1 MASVKNSLIEI
12 VGQLSRDEQT
22 ALLEYAEFM
31 LSRSEHA
38 KTLSIR
44 EPVDIPRPEEE
55 SVVAAMRRLSD
66 TYPMLNK
73 DKLLHEAAGLMSEHV
88 MQGRDTHEV
97 IDELQILFHRHYE
110 ILFEEDVK

>member
-1 MASVKNSLIEI
+1 MASVKNRLIEI
-12 VGQLSRDEQT
+12 LGQLSRDEQA
-22 ALLEYAEFM
+22 ALLDYAEFM

-38 KTLSIR
+38 RTLSIR
-44 EPVDIPRPEEE
+44 EPVDIPRPREE
-55 SVVAAMRRLSD
+55 SVVAAMRRLTE

-88 MQGRDTHEV
+88 MQGRDANVV

-110 ILFEEDVK
+110 TLCKEE

>member
-1 MASVKNSLIEI
+1 MASVKNSLLEI
-12 VGQLSRDEQT
+12 VGQLSSDEQT

-44 EPVDIPRPEEE
+44 NPIDIPRPEGE
-55 SVVAAMRRLSD
+55 SVVAAMRRLTN

-88 MQGRDTHEV
+88 MQGREASEV

-110 ILFEEDVK
+110 ILFEEKN

>member
-1 MASVKNSLIEI
+1 MVSVKNSLLEI
-12 VGQLSRDEQT
+12 VGKLSRDEQA

-38 KTLSIR
+38 KNLSIR
-44 EPVDIPRPEEE
+44 EPVEVPRPEDET
-55 SVVAAMRRLSD
+55 VVAAMRRLTS

-88 MQGRDTHEV
+88 MQGREAHTV
-97 IDELQILFHRHYE
+97 IDDLQALFHRHYE
-110 ILFEEDVK
+110 ILIDDN